1 MRFRSKKKQAAYF
14 KERVP
19 LVKQMLEEQPICM
32 RCRTNPSDDVHE
44 IVSRARGGS
53 ITDPANLVCLCR
65 LCHGWVTTHPKEA
78 ADEGWLAPSWERDRF
93 TSWEGLP

>member
-1 MRFRSKKKQAAYF
+1 MRFRSKKKQAAYV

-53 ITDPANLVCLCR
+53 ITDRANLVCLCR
-65 LCHGWVTTHPKEA
+65 RCHSWVTTHPKEA
-78 ADEGWLAPSWERDRF
+78 EAEGWSAASWERDQY
-93 TSWEGLP
+93 TTEEA